1 MDNKPQ
7 ITEISIAKDEVSRNI
22 DNNLQITEVS
32 ITKDEVSRNMDIKP
46 QITEVS
52 IAKDEVPIVET
63 KPESAE
69 DPKVEPV
76 ADDVESILDK
86 TGRRRQFWKTVQ
98 DNKLKIT
105 ERYNAKDKTQ
115 KSIEPPSAED
125 PENVPSKNAR
135 LEKLQKG
142 LKKAIKDSDVRG
154 TIEKIMESEG
164 TQNAADA
171 LTKLLLSTR
180 SEKEKNNIAQMLA
193 TIEKN
198 EKTWSAVLPESVA
211 KPVSKTLHAVSSS
224 VTRSI

>member
-7 ITEISIAKDEVSRNI
+7 ITEISNAKDEVSRNM
-22 DNNLQITEVS
+22 DKKPQITEVS
-32 ITKDEVSRNMDIKP
+32 ITKDEV
-46 QITEVS
+46 
-52 IAKDEVPIVET
+52 PIVET
-63 KPESAE
+63 EPESAE

-76 ADDVESILDK
+76 ADDVESILEK

-105 ERYNAKDKTQ
+105 ERYNAKDKAQ

-125 PENVPSKNAR
+125 PENAPLKKAR
-135 LEKLQKG
+135 LEKIQNS

-154 TIEKIMESEG
+154 TIERIMESEG

-171 LTKLLLSTR
+171 VTKLLLSTR
-180 SEKEKNNIAQMLA
+180 SEKEKNNIAQMFA
-193 TIEKN
+193 MIEQH
-198 EKTWSAVLPESVA
+198 EKTWSTMLPESVA